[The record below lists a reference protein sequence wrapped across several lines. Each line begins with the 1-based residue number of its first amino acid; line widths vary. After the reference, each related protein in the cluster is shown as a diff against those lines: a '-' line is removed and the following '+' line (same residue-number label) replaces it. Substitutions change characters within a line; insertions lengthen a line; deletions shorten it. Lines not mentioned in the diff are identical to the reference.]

1 MQQQF
6 SRTTVG
12 GVSLSRM
19 IIGTNWI
26 LGWSHTG
33 PAADRLI
40 KSTHGSKEAISRIL
54 SKFLEYGVD
63 TVMGPISN
71 QPIML
76 DAIRYTAEA
85 SGKQLIM
92 IDTPIINVSPDAQ
105 SHREAYE
112 TIKQSAA
119 TGAKVCLIHHSSAE
133 KLVRKDTETIERL
146 DEYTKMIREQGM
158 IPGLSAHMPEL
169 VVYSDANGY
178 DIETYIQIYN
188 CAGFM
193 MQVEVESVAK
203 IIHNAKKPVMT
214 IKPMAAGRVTPY
226 VGFNFVWNTIRP
238 CDMVAAGCL
247 TEWEAEE
254 DVEISLAAIERR
266 FPRMGERS
274 SPNPHQAVFMNK

>member
-6 SRTTVG
+6 PRTTVG

-19 IIGTNWI
+19 IIGTNWM
-26 LGWSHTG
+26 LGWSHTS

-40 KSTHGSKEAISRIL
+40 KTTHSSKEAISRL
-54 SKFLEYGVD
+54 LNKFLEYGVD

-76 DAIRYTAEA
+76 DAIRYTGEA
-85 SGKQLIM
+85 SGKQMIM
-92 IDTPIINVSPDAQ
+92 VDTPIINVGPDAQ
-105 SHREAYE
+105 SRKEAYE

-119 TGAKVCLIHHSSAE
+119 IGSKLCLIHHSSVE

-146 DEYTKMIREQGM
+146 DEYTKMIRDQGM

-178 DIETYIQIYN
+178 DVETYIQIYN
-188 CAGFM
+188 CAGFL

-238 CDMVAAGCL
+238 CDMVTAGCM

-266 FPRMGERS
+266 FPELGERS